1 MVRLRGEHFEVARTD
16 TAVPTGY
23 SLGWGIPGG
32 GCGIVEYCC
41 VSRSLAYSR
50 LLYEQMASKISTL
63 TPMCFAPGGLS
74 ILGCFCVFGP
84 FAYLRIPGFPNPGY
98 SCRDRRGEQL
108 SLRARAQHHRESD
121 AISDGPGTECIPRK
135 GESCP
140 TLAVPAASLIA
151 PPSRALQPARPVR
164 ELLYA
169 TVSSGFCKRG
179 PLGPRGSHRCPS

>member
-1 MVRLRGEHFEVARTD
+1 LRAQIQLCRPV
-16 TAVPTGY
+16 
-23 SLGWGIPGG
+23 IPWDGVFQGG